1 MFISD
6 PDFYPS
12 RIPDPTT
19 TKEEGKSILLSY
31 LFCSYKYDKKLSN
44 IWFGIPDPRSRIREP
59 EKTTPVPGSRGQKG
73 TGSRMRAILMGVLL
87 LLLRVSSVEVP
98 SFL

>member
-1 MFISD
+1 MFFSD

-31 LFCSYKYDKKLSN
+31 LFCSHKYHKKLSN
-44 IWFGIPDPRSRIREP
+44 IRFGIPDPRPRIREP
-59 EKTTPVPGSRGQKG
+59 EKPTPDPESRGQKG
-73 TGSRMRAILMGVLL
+73 TGSRIWIRNTAICELL
-87 LLLRVSSVEVP
+87 TVP
-98 SFL
+98 G